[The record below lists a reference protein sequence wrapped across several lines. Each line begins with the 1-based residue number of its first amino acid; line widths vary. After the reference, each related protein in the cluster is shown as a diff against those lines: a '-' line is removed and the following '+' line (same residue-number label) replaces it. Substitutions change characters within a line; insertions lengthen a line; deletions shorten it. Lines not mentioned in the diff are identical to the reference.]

1 MGRGFAGGKLQIPHF
16 VRDDN
21 LWADVG
27 SRPLQENARSG
38 APDIHPRAK
47 IRVRGSGQE
56 CPLYT
61 TLSRFL
67 YFLKLGDLDSC
78 FREVG
83 GDFSS
88 PGRGLRKAWGV
99 VLLAAN
105 CRSLTLFG
113 MTIYGRTWDPAPCK
127 KTRGAGHPTS
137 TRVQKTES
145 EAADR
150 SVRSTQ
156 PLAAFFTSSKLG
168 DLDGCFREVGGIL
181 VLRAGV

>member
-1 MGRGFAGGKLQIPHF
+1 MLAAKCRSLTLFGMTIYGRTWDPAPCKKTRGAGHPTSTRVQKSESEAADRSVRSTQPLAAFFTSSNWVTSTGASGKLAVI
-16 VRDDN
+16 
-21 LWADVG
+21 
-27 SRPLQENARSG
+27 
-38 APDIHPRAK
+38 
-47 IRVRGSGQE
+47 
-56 CPLYT
+56 
-61 TLSRFL
+61 
-67 YFLKLGDLDSC
+67 
-78 FREVG
+78 
-83 GDFSS
+83 FSS
-88 PGRGLRKAWGV
+88 PGRGLRKAWSV
-99 VLLAAN
+99 VLLAAK